1 MKTIMKTI
9 ALMLVLLIAFPSV
22 LVNAT
27 DEKAL
32 NEHDVAV
39 VRNFLEQETNGVK
52 NGIVMFGEK
61 YEADSP
67 DTWVVDTTKLPGYS
81 WPASGALGFCFNSDQ
96 SLLSVRF
103 AYWYHEKIGDM
114 EVDGI
119 SYIPVEG
126 ELILNDCEN
135 LTYVETNNA
144 FTTLSIS
151 NPSPDFRC
159 FELGTHESMNVF
171 LPMPFGIS
179 YVSFTS
185 EYPAI
190 TAYGHR
196 KLQDSIENITA
207 VALPYV
213 GEESNIF
220 VGWFDRLTGELY
232 SNDEKIFFSVENL
245 GVNFTCALEARYL
258 NSAAFVP
265 ETDDAWLPSGDANN
279 NHSVTTGDASSIL
292 MANVNNAPSS
302 YQPLLSDVNRDGLV
316 NTGDAAILLSFFS
329 LDNPTHHIGGI

>member
-39 VRNFLEQETNGVK
+39 VRNFLEQETDGVK

-67 DTWVVDTTKLPGYS
+67 DTWVVDTTKLPDYYGPTYPGGETGFIFDNEGYLS
-81 WPASGALGFCFNSDQ
+81 IVDFTYSCDATGILLK
-96 SLLSVRF
+96 SLPV
-103 AYWYHEKIGDM
+103 KGDLVLNGC
-114 EVDGI
+114 EHLTFV
-119 SYIPVEG
+119 V
-126 ELILNDCEN
+126 ILDE
-135 LTYVETNNA
+135 
-144 FTTLSIS
+144 FTKVSIS
-151 NPSPDFRC
+151 NSAYP
-159 FELGTHESMNVF
+159 LGFSDRFSIQKANEIF
-171 LPMPFGIS
+171 LPIPFGFA
-179 YVSFTS
+179 YVSFAS
-185 EYPAI
+185 EYSVLSASIWHPLMDNQALLHV
-190 TAYGHR
+190 TA
-196 KLQDSIENITA
+196 A
-207 VALPYV
+207 PYAD
-213 GEESNIF
+213 EESNVF

-232 SNDEKIFFSVENL
+232 SNDESLDINAETLDDS
-245 GVNFTCALEARYL
+245 FTCALEARYL

-316 NTGDAAILLSFFS
+316 NTGDAAILLRFFS